1 MEQPKIDKPARRQLV
16 VILLISAVSLFG
28 SYGLFWIAKAGLG
41 WGTTN
46 NGEFVSPP
54 LTTAEIG
61 WRAEDNIELLQ
72 DNLWWLWLKTDQC
85 ARTCQTA
92 MENLKATHILLNRDA
107 ERLRI
112 GVTTAGGAEAET
124 VQLLKVAVQKND
136 LVDGIYIIDPLG
148 NFVFFYPMDTPP
160 KEILA
165 DLKRLLK
172 VSQIG

>member
-1 MEQPKIDKPARRQLV
+1 MEQQKIDNPARRQLI
-16 VILLISAVSLFG
+16 VILLISSVSLFG
-28 SYGLFWIAKAGLG
+28 SYGLFWIAKAGVG

-148 NFVFFYPMDTPP
+148 NFVFFYPMDTLP

>member
-1 MEQPKIDKPARRQLV
+1 MEQPKIDNPARRQLV

-28 SYGLFWIAKAGLG
+28 SYGLFWIAKAGSS

-46 NGEFVSPP
+46 NGEFVSPL

-72 DNLWWLWLKTDQC
+72 DKLWWLWLKADQC
-85 ARTCQTA
+85 PRTCQTA

-112 GVTTAGGAEAET
+112 GVTTGGGAVAET
-124 VQLLKVAVQKND
+124 AQLLKVAVQKTTW
-136 LVDGIYIIDPLG
+136 LTGS
-148 NFVFFYPMDTPP
+148 
-160 KEILA
+160 ILLILSA
-165 DLKRLLK
+165 ISFSSTRWTRPQKKFWRT
-172 VSQIG
+172 SSGS